1 MRAALAGAALLAACG
16 GGASKPS
23 PYTHHDPA
31 FTLDGQDIVTA
42 VTPNRG

>member
-1 MRAALAGAALLAACG
+1 MMEQALMQPDFPPFVA
-16 GGASKPS
+16 
-23 PYTHHDPA
+23 A